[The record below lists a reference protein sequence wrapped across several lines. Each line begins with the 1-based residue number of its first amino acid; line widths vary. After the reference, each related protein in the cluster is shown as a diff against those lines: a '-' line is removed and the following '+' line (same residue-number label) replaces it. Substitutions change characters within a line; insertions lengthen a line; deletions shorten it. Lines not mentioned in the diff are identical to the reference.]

1 MTIKSRIKKITPE
14 YAQKL
19 LTKTEEAG
27 IVNRKV
33 NQRTVDMYVKAL
45 RAGKWKLNGE
55 DIKLDE
61 KGYIIDGQHRLLACV
76 KSGITMETCFKTG
89 VPRDSFDTIDCGRI
103 RNGNQVLQMAGVPY
117 HVIVNSIILGIREY
131 EAYGH
136 MDTKEKYLAQYE
148 LLEEYEKHPKDYV
161 EAAQFAMKCVWE
173 SHFLTPKLVGTL
185 YFHLVHTRKADKAKV
200 EEFFSAIT
208 SFNTAENKVADKL
221 RVFLNKTRSKNIK
234 VRERLLIAYLIKT
247 WNAFITEDKAPRFG
261 EHDDEDMPSF
271 I

>member
-1 MTIKSRIKKITPE
+1 MAIKSKIKKITPE

-19 LTKTEEAG
+19 LKKTEEAG

-61 KGYIIDGQHRLLACV
+61 NGYVIDGQHRLLACV
-76 KSGITMETCFKTG
+76 KSGIPMETCFKTG
-89 VPRDSFDTIDCGRI
+89 VPRDSFDTIDCGRV

-117 HVIVNSIILGIREY
+117 SVIVNSIILGIREY

-200 EEFFSAIT
+200 EEFFAAIT

-234 VRERLLIAYLIKT
+234 VRERLLIAYIIKT
-247 WNAFITEDKAPRFG
+247 WNAFISDDKAPRFG
-261 EHDDEDMPSF
+261 EHDDDDMPSF